1 MLGGDLK
8 EKLLEKIIE
17 LFQNLPDKEDEQL
30 EKPETEGAELIAAKV
45 EPMEKE
51 EKAL

>member
-17 LFQNLPDKEDEQL
+17 LFQNLPDKEDEAI
-30 EKPETEGAELIAAKV
+30 EKPEAEGAEVIAAKV
-45 EPMEKE
+45 EPVEAD
-51 EKAL
+51 EKAI